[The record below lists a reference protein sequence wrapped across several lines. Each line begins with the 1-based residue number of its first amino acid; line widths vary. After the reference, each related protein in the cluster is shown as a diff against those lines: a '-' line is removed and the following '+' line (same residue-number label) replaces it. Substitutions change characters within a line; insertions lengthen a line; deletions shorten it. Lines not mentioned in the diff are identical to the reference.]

1 MSDIDPEKMKVVE
14 LRSAL
19 AEHGLDTKGNKPVL
33 VARLKSFLESQGSGT
48 ETPAATEAEPAAAEG
63 KILSSSAKK

>member
-33 VARLKSFLESQGSGT
+33 VARLKSFLEVQGGGT
-48 ETPAATEAEPAAAEG
+48 ETPAETGAEAASEG
-63 KILSSSAKK
+63 KTQ

>member
-33 VARLKSFLESQGSGT
+33 VARLRSFLEVQGGGGAT
-48 ETPAATEAEPAAAEG
+48 ETPAETEAEPVKEG
-63 KILSSSAKK
+63 KTQ

>member
-1 MSDIDPEKMKVVE
+1 MSDIDPKKMKVVE

-33 VARLKSFLESQGSGT
+33 VARLKSFLESQGGGTT
-48 ETPAATEAEPAAAEG
+48 ETPAETGAQPAAEG
-63 KILSSSAKK
+63 KTQ

>member
-33 VARLKSFLESQGSGT
+33 VARLKSFLESQGGGT
-48 ETPAATEAEPAAAEG
+48 ETPPAETAAPSEG
-63 KILSSSAKK
+63 KTQ